1 VVQHAPHNTEYGRL
15 DEVGANRS
23 LNLRW
28 LPEHAAKQEAVATAA
43 D

>member
-1 VVQHAPHNTEYGRL
+1 VQHAPHNTEYGRL

-28 LPEHAAKQEAVATAA
+28 LPEHAKEPVATAA